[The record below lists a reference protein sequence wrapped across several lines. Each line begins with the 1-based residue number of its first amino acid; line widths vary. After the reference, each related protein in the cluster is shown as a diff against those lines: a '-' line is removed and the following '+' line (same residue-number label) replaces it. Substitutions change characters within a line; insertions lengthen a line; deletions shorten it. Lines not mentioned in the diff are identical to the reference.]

1 MTKNTKKQKNIS
13 QLLMSLMIIAL
24 INIIGL
30 FVFER
35 FDLTQEKRYTVSKA
49 TKELLKDLNDVVYIK
64 VYLEGEFPAGF
75 KRLRNSTKEIL
86 DEFKVIAGDNIEY
99 EFINPSID
107 PDEKKRYEIY
117 QQLTKQGLQYTNLE
131 VREGDGKSE
140 KIIFP
145 GAILTYRDKETP
157 LQILKSQMGAH
168 PEMMLNIS
176 IQQLEYELA
185 NTIKKLITIEK
196 PKIAFLE
203 GHGEADSLDVMD
215 IKRALEEYYVVDR
228 ININGQIGA
237 LKAYKAII
245 IADPDSAFPEK
256 DKFIIDQFIMKGG
269 KSLWLLNSVKAPMDS
284 LTNSSITMAIPTE
297 LNLDD
302 QLFRY
307 GVRINQNLVQDLQ
320 AAPIPVIT
328 GYIGNQPQQK
338 LFPWLYFPLL
348 LPISEHPVVNNL
360 NVIKAEFISTIDPV
374 GEDEGKVKKT
384 PLLHTSKYTK
394 VLRAPVRV
402 SINTLREEPNPEQFT
417 KSFQPVAYL
426 LEGKFESVFN
436 NRIPP
441 QLEESLEIAFKAESD
456 PTKMIVVASG
466 SVIKNHVQRNTGRY
480 MPLGFDRYTQEIYGN
495 KTFILNAVN
504 YLCDDSGLIG
514 ARSKELKLRLLDTTS
529 IKDERSYWQFLNTV
543 LPVALVIIAG
553 IIFYYIRKRRFAA

>member
-1 MTKNTKKQKNIS
+1 
-13 QLLMSLMIIAL
+13 
-24 INIIGL
+24 
-30 FVFER
+30 
-35 FDLTQEKRYTVSKA
+35 
-49 TKELLKDLNDVVYIK
+49 
-64 VYLEGEFPAGF
+64 
-75 KRLRNSTKEIL
+75 
-86 DEFKVIAGDNIEY
+86 
-99 EFINPSID
+99 
-107 PDEKKRYEIY
+107 
-117 QQLTKQGLQYTNLE
+117 
-131 VREGDGKSE
+131 
-140 KIIFP
+140 
-145 GAILTYRDKETP
+145 
-157 LQILKSQMGAH
+157 MGAH

-185 NTIKKLITIEK
+185 NTIKKLTTIEK
-196 PKIAFLE
+196 QRIAFIE
-203 GHGEADSLDVMD
+203 GHGEADSLEVMD
-215 IKRALEEYYVVDR
+215 IKRTLEEYYAVDR
-228 ININGQIGA
+228 VNINGQIGA
-237 LKAYKAII
+237 LKGYQAII

-256 DKFIIDQFIMKGG
+256 DKFIIDQFVMKGG
-269 KSLWLLNSVKAPMDS
+269 KVLWLLNTVQAPMDS
-284 LTNSSITMAIPTE
+284 LSTSSVTMAVPKD
-297 LNLDD
+297 LNLED

-348 LPISEHPVVNNL
+348 LPISEHPVVHNL

-374 GEDEGKVKKT
+374 GEDNIRKT

-402 SINTLREEPNPEQFT
+402 SVNTLREEPNPEQFT

-426 LEGKFESVFN
+426 LEGKFESVFT
-436 NRIPP
+436 NRVPP
-441 QLEESLEIAFKAESD
+441 QLEEAPEIGFRAESEE
-456 PTKMIVVASG
+456 TKMIVVASG

-514 ARSKELKLRLLDTTS
+514 ARSKELKLRLLDTTL

-543 LPVALVIIAG
+543 LPVVIVIIAG
-553 IIFYYIRKRRFAA
+553 ILFYYLRKRRFAS